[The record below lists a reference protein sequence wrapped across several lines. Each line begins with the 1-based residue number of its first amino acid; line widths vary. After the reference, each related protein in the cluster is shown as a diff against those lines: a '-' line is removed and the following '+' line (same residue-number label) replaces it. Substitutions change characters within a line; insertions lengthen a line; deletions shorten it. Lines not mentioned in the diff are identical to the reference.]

1 MSDELNNVIDGELQC
16 PLCQIPLLEKLPKD
30 KRQIRKVVRFS
41 CRCGYYLD
49 IPIEELL
56 KRGMKIKDYP
66 VVGTSP
72 NT

>member
-1 MSDELNNVIDGELQC
+1 MCDELNNVIDGELYC
-16 PLCQIPLLEKLPKD
+16 PLCQVPLLEKVPKD

-56 KRGMKIKDYP
+56 KRRMKLVDQP
-66 VVGTSP
+66 FGGTSP